1 MTRKRIKHL
10 VIGGAALAALALG
23 SSASAG
29 AATDSSS
36 SSPTIATVQASSNA
50 GPPAYLTSTR
60 TRVRGGSVGAL
71 HHVRDGW
78 IHDLYLTDHQQYTR
92 HPERKLS
99 SLFFL

>member
-1 MTRKRIKHL
+1 MRKKRIKHL
-10 VIGGAALAALALG
+10 VIAGAALTALALG

-60 TRVRGGSVGAL
+60 TRVRGGSVGAM

-78 IHDLYLTDHQQYTR
+78 IHDLYLTDHQQYVR
-92 HPERKLS
+92 HHQRLAS
-99 SLFFL
+99 QA